1 MNPTKSV
8 TEVNGFLV
16 RTSRKEDEGSK
27 QLDELAEL
35 GHSLSQSLTLPTP
48 KNLEKNRTSAEAG
61 AESGALD
68 PYLTRLLTLWPRLT
82 DRQRLRL
89 LRFAERIAAVS

>member
-8 TEVNGFLV
+8 TEVNGFLD

-27 QLDELAEL
+27 HLDELAEL

-48 KNLEKNRTSAEAG
+48 KNPEKNRISTEGG
-61 AESGALD
+61 AESGAPD

-82 DRQRLRL
+82 DRQRRRL

>member
-8 TEVNGFLV
+8 TEVNGFLD

-48 KNLEKNRTSAEAG
+48 KNLEKNRTSAEGG
-61 AESGALD
+61 AQSGALD
-68 PYLTRLLTLWPRLT
+68 PYLTRLIELWPQLT
-82 DRQRLRL
+82 DRQRRRL
-89 LRFAERIAAVS
+89 LRLAERIVSLS

>member
-8 TEVNGFLV
+8 TEVNGFLD

-35 GHSLSQSLTLPTP
+35 GHSLSQSLTLERGEQFFGCLRRVAKT
-48 KNLEKNRTSAEAG
+48 LSLSFDSSADLIG
-61 AESGALD
+61 SHV
-68 PYLTRLLTLWPRLT
+68 
-82 DRQRLRL
+82 Q
-89 LRFAERIAAVS
+89 